1 MATTIN
7 SYISRVKLITASS
20 LSALETAVNAYI
32 TGDDS
37 GLETGEYV
45 LSIDIDF
52 TTVRDVPTPVSQ
64 YVAILSI
71 AGSTTTD

>member
-7 SYISRVKLITASS
+7 SYISRVKLITAAT
-20 LSALETAVNAYI
+20 LSELETAVNGYI
-32 TGDDS
+32 TGADA

-52 TTVRDVPTPVSQ
+52 TTVRDVPTPISQ
-64 YVAILSI
+64 YIATLSI

>member
-64 YVAILSI
+64 YVATLSI

>member
-52 TTVRDVPTPVSQ
+52 TTVRDVPTPVSF
-64 YVAILSI
+64 YVATLSI

>member
-7 SYISRVKLITASS
+7 TYISRVKLITAAT
-20 LSALETAVNAYI
+20 LSALEDAVNDYI
-32 TGDDS
+32 TGDDA
-37 GLETGEYV
+37 GLESGEYV

-64 YVAILSI
+64 YIATLSI
-71 AGSTTTD
+71 AGSTTTN

>member
-7 SYISRVKLITASS
+7 SYISRVKLITAAT
-20 LSALETAVNAYI
+20 LSELETAVNGYI
-32 TGDDS
+32 TGDDA

-52 TTVRDVPTPVSQ
+52 TTVRDVPTPISQ
-64 YVAILSI
+64 YVATLSI
-71 AGSTTTD
+71 AGSTTTE

>member
-52 TTVRDVPTPVSQ
+52 ATVRDVPTPVSQ
-64 YVAILSI
+64 YVATLSI

>member
-52 TTVRDVPTPVSQ
+52 ATVRDVPTHVSQ
-64 YVAILSI
+64 YVATLSI

>member
-7 SYISRVKLITASS
+7 SYISRVKLITAAT
-20 LSALETAVNAYI
+20 LSELETAVNGYI
-32 TGDDS
+32 TGDDA

-64 YVAILSI
+64 YIATLSI
-71 AGSTTTD
+71 AGSTTTE

>member
-1 MATTIN
+1 MAMN
-7 SYISRVKLITASS
+7 NYFDRVKLISADS
-20 LSALETAVNAYI
+20 LEALETAVNAYI
-32 TGDDS
+32 KGDDS

-45 LSIDIDF
+45 FSIDIDF

-64 YVAILSI
+64 YVATLSI

>member
-7 SYISRVKLITASS
+7 TYISRVKLITAAT
-20 LSALETAVNAYI
+20 LSALETAVNGYI
-32 TGDDS
+32 TGDNA
-37 GLETGEYV
+37 GLEAGEYV

-64 YVAILSI
+64 YIATLSI
-71 AGSTTTD
+71 AGSTTTN

>member
-20 LSALETAVNAYI
+20 LSALETAVNSYI

-64 YVAILSI
+64 YVATLSI

>member
-7 SYISRVKLITASS
+7 TYISRVKLITAAT
-20 LSALETAVNAYI
+20 LSALEDAVNDYI
-32 TGDDS
+32 TGDDA

-64 YVAILSI
+64 YIATLSI
-71 AGSTTTD
+71 TGSTTTA